1 MSRVKD
7 LHNAATASSGRGSV
21 NKFYR
26 ATTEGSGLSRAF
38 PLLLCLTTCS
48 FAQQSVEVA
57 EVRSEKVSRVTA
69 LPGEFLPWQSVAV
82 RARVEG
88 YVERMLVDR
97 GSMVTQGQLLAELTA
112 PEMAAQ
118 IAESQSR
125 VQSARADSAQ
135 AEAQL
140 AASQATYERMRKAAE
155 TPGAIAGNE
164 IIQSEKQVDAAKA
177 LLNSRREAVR
187 AAEGALRS
195 LQDISAYLHVTAPFD
210 GVVTDRLVHP
220 GALVKPDSEPPLLIL
235 QQISRLRLV
244 VAVPEQNIGG
254 IASGRRVA
262 FTVPAYPQRAYAGTI
277 ARLAHVLDE
286 KTRTMSVELD
296 VSNRD
301 RSLSPGMY
309 PTVKWPVETGHP
321 RLLVPQT
328 SVVTTSERMFVIRVK
343 NGRAEWA
350 DVHEGAPVGDDVEVF
365 GPLAAGDLVMRR
377 GTDEI
382 RNGTAVKMERK

>member
-1 MSRVKD
+1 MSRANC
-7 LHNAATASSGRGSV
+7 LHLIVGAAVCA
-21 NKFYR
+21 
-26 ATTEGSGLSRAF
+26 
-38 PLLLCLTTCS
+38 
-48 FAQQSVEVA
+48 FAQQAVDVA
-57 EVRSEKVSRVTA
+57 EVQSRKVDRVIA

-88 YVERMLVDR
+88 YVEQMLVDR

-112 PEMAAQ
+112 PEMTAQ
-118 IAESQSR
+118 LAESQSR
-125 VQSARADSAQ
+125 VQLARADSAQ

-140 AASQATYERMRKAAE
+140 AAAQATYERMRKAAE

-164 IIQSEKQVDAAKA
+164 IIQSEKHVDASKA
-177 LLNSRREAVR
+177 LLNSRRGAVR
-187 AAEGALRS
+187 AAEAALRS
-195 LQDISAYLHVTAPFD
+195 LQDISAYLNVTAPFD

-254 IASGRRVA
+254 ITRGRRVP
-262 FTVPAYPQRAYAGTI
+262 FTVPAYPQRMYTGTI
-277 ARLAHVLDE
+277 ARLAHALDE

-301 RSLSPGMY
+301 GSLSPGMS
-309 PTVKWPVETGHP
+309 PTVKWPVETGRPH
-321 RLLVPQT
+321 LLVPQT
-328 SVVTTSERMFVIRVK
+328 SVVTTSERMVVIRLK
-343 NGRAEWA
+343 NGRAEWV
-350 DVHEGAPVGDDVEVF
+350 DVRKATPVGDDIEVF
-365 GPLAAGDLVMRR
+365 GPLAAGDVVIRR

-382 RNGTAVKMERK
+382 HDGTTVKTDRK